1 MKKFNTSQK
10 VVMAMGILGGIT
22 GIYGRFNGWEYGD
35 YFPFFYTGMTMVWIV
50 FLPSSKSCCGL
61 FKRKKAQ
68 ES

>member
-1 MKKFNTSQK
+1 
-10 VVMAMGILGGIT
+10 MGILGGII
-22 GIYGRFNGWEYGD
+22 GVYGKFNDWEYAD

-50 FLPSSKSCCGL
+50 FLPSSRSCCGL

>member
-1 MKKFNTSQK
+1 
-10 VVMAMGILGGIT
+10 MGILGGII
-22 GIYGRFNGWEYGD
+22 GMYGKFNGWEYSD

-61 FKRKKAQ
+61 FRRNRAQ